1 MLETVV
7 KGVKQTF
14 GEKYQVFLVPDPDS
28 EEADPKGGPRCV
40 AYAKLI
46 AVSIVICLQSG
57 YYKTAL
63 CFLHCRHR
71 GQGPALQTYRPPS
84 ITA

>member
-14 GEKYQVFLVPDPDS
+14 GDKYQVFLVPDPDS

-46 AVSIVICLQSG
+46 AVTISICLQSG
-57 YYKTAL
+57 CYKTAAT
-63 CFLHCRHR
+63 HR
-71 GQGPALQTYRPPS
+71 AKPSSANLQPS
-84 ITA
+84 SSTA

>member
-14 GEKYQVFLVPDPDS
+14 GDKYQVFLVPDPDS
-28 EEADPKGGPRCV
+28 EEADPKGGPRWV

-46 AVSIVICLQSG
+46 AVTIIISLQSG
-57 YYKTAL
+57 
-63 CFLHCRHR
+63 
-71 GQGPALQTYRPPS
+71 
-84 ITA
+84 

>member
-1 MLETVV
+1 VLETVV

-14 GEKYQVFLVPDPDS
+14 GDKYQVFLIPDPDS

-46 AVSIVICLQSG
+46 AVTIIICLQSG
-57 YYKTAL
+57 CYKTAL
-63 CFLHCRHR
+63 E
-71 GQGPALQTYRPPS
+71 QVS
-84 ITA
+84 TAATGLKA